1 MVLGFEVEI
10 HVMPAQRQTWEAH
23 TKTGYYL
30 KTSWKHYRCHEVW
43 VKDTRATR
51 IGQTV
56 FFKHKYLTQPNMTD
70 ADALVQM
77 ADGLCGALQNM
88 EPESKVMKA
97 AVNALMKIFNT
108 RA

>member
-1 MVLGFEVEI
+1 MPRGVGKR
-10 HVMPAQRQTWEAH
+10 HVRDQN
-23 TKTGYYL
+23 
-30 KTSWKHYRCHEVW
+30 
-43 VKDTRATR
+43 RADR
-51 IGQTV
+51 I
-56 FFKHKYLTQPNMTD
+56 FKHKYLTQPNMTD